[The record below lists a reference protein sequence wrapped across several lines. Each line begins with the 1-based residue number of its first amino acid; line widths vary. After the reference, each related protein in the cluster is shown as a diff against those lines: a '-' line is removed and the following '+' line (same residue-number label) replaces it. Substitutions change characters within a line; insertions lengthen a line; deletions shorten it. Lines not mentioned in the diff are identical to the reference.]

1 MRRKDKEIQDS
12 DQIKKIIEKAQ
23 VCRLGLS
30 NDNKPYIVPVSYGY
44 DGNFIYFHT
53 AVEGTKID
61 YMTTNPHICFELE
74 YDVKVITNDTLACK
88 WTQSF
93 YSVIGFG
100 TVREITDHQD
110 KVKAFNHIMKHYSG
124 REWEFNEE
132 LFNKTRHWQITIDQV
147 SGKKSLDKVAI
158 E

>member
-1 MRRKDKEIQDS
+1 MRRKDKEIQDKNLIK
-12 DQIKKIIEKAQ
+12 QIIDKAQ

-30 NDNKPYIVPVSYGY
+30 NNNKPYVVPVSFGF
-44 DGNFIYFHT
+44 DGTSIYFHT

-61 YMTTNPHICFELE
+61 FMSANPYICFELE
-74 YDVKVITNDTLACK
+74 HDVKIITNDALACK

-93 YSVIGFG
+93 FSVIGFG
-100 TVREITDHQD
+100 TVREITDYQD

-124 REWEFNEE
+124 REWDFDEE
-132 LFNKTRHWQITIDQV
+132 MFKKTRLWKIIIEQI
-147 SGKKSLDKVAI
+147 SGKKSKDKESI